1 METPAQLRKTLALLL
16 AERATL
22 KRRNAEIAR
31 LLHAVRVKLARRP
44 DAGEDETTSQGS
56 TIAPRDEL
64 DDLIDLYLND

>member
-1 METPAQLRKTLALLL
+1 METRIHLQKTLALLL

-22 KRRNAEIAR
+22 KRRNTEIAR

-44 DAGEDETTSQGS
+44 DDGDDTTPQGS
-56 TIAPRDEL
+56 TIAPRDTL